1 MIPQLRRIALLSLLI
16 LSASIRLLAQDD
28 RKADWFKDAR
38 FGMFIH
44 WGLYSAAEGIW
55 KGEPLRY
62 MNNYAEWL
70 RYRNRVSKE
79 EYGNLAKRFD
89 WSKIDPEQWVLLAK
103 EAGMRYIIITTKHHD
118 GVALGI
124 PK

>member
-1 MIPQLRRIALLSLLI
+1 MFVTDQRFHTTF
-16 LSASIRLLAQDD
+16 AQDNG
-28 RKADWFKDAR
+28 KADWFKDAR

-44 WGLYSAAEGIW
+44 WGLYSAAEGMW

-79 EYGNLAKRFD
+79 EYGSLAKRFD
-89 WSKIDPEQWVLLAK
+89 WNKIDPENGYSSQRRP
-103 EAGMRYIIITTKHHD
+103 E
-118 GVALGI
+118 
-124 PK
+124 